1 MGRKISKPINK
12 LDAIYGSSG
21 FLMNFGL
28 ERIKALMR
36 YAGNPQ
42 DQLKTVH
49 IAGTNGK
56 GSVSRFIYSILEEH
70 SLNVGLYTSPHLIT
84 FSERIIVG
92 GEKISNDDLE
102 RLNNFFNKIISE
114 KDDFKKLG
122 SPSFFELT
130 TAICFQYFYEK
141 KVDIAVI
148 EAGLGGRLD
157 ATNIIKKPLL
167 SVITN
172 ISMDHKDILGGSLK
186 KIALDKAGI
195 IKRSSVVVCGE
206 KKSVIADLI
215 KDYALSLKAGYFSS
229 NCVKLFEKGG
239 LYNYKGLN
247 TEIKNIKLPNLA
259 LYQKYNLKLG
269 LLSIEVLY
277 KYFKNSFKTDL
288 NDNLIRNGI
297 LKFKNEGRFEIIKY
311 KNSSIVLDGAH
322 NPDGIKNLVI
332 SLRKIFS
339 KNNFI
344 IIFAVMKDKDDKTIL
359 RRLSVLGG
367 DIIFAGLN
375 NDRALGVN
383 DLKELS
389 LQSRYFRNVFT
400 ADNIKDA
407 LQTAIKSKKKND
419 IILICGSLYLIGEF
433 KKTVTNSLRLNS

>member
-1 MGRKISKPINK
+1 MSR
-12 LDAIYGSSG
+12 LDEIYGLSG
-21 FLMNFGL
+21 FSMNFGL
-28 ERIKALMR
+28 ERIRALMR

-42 DQLKTVH
+42 NKLKTVH

-70 SLNVGLYTSPHLIT
+70 GLNVGLYTSPHLVT
-84 FSERIIVG
+84 FSERIVTG
-92 GEKISNDDLE
+92 GEKIKGSDLE
-102 RLNNFFNKIISE
+102 RLNDFFDKIISE

-122 SPSFFELT
+122 APSFFELT
-130 TAICFQYFYEK
+130 TAICFLYFFEK

-172 ISMDHKDILGGSLK
+172 ISMDHKDILGNSLK

-195 IKRSSVVVCGE
+195 IKRNSVAVCGE
-206 KKSVIADLI
+206 KKSKIEGAI
-215 KDYALSLKAGYFSS
+215 KDYALSLNAEYF
-229 NCVKLFEKGG
+229 NANNVKLFKRGEDD

-247 TEIKNIKLPNLA
+247 TEIKNIKLPSLA
-259 LYQKYNLKLG
+259 LYQKYNLKLS
-269 LLSIEVLY
+269 LLSIEILY
-277 KYFKNSFKTDL
+277 KYYKKSLKLKL

-297 LKFKNEGRFEIIKY
+297 LKFSNEGRFEIIKY
-311 KNSSIVLDGAH
+311 KNNDIILDGAH

-332 SLRKIFS
+332 SLQKFFK

-344 IIFAVMKDKDDKTIL
+344 IIFAVMKDKDYKTIL

-367 DIIFAGLN
+367 DIIFTGLN
-375 NDRALGVN
+375 NDRALSGN
-383 DLKELS
+383 ELKRFS
-389 LQSRYFRNVFT
+389 MQNHCFKKVFIE
-400 ADNIKDA
+400 DNIKDA
-407 LQTAIKSKKKND
+407 LETAAKSKKKGD
-419 IILICGSLYLIGEF
+419 VILICGSLYLIGEF
-433 KKTVTNSLRLNS
+433 KKTIKN